1 MTTIV
6 ITVALIFLACVTF
19 WLNRNHLRLLRR
31 WHLHHA
37 SSLPYHQMIEII
49 LLGVQFCL
57 ILACFLLLNVG
68 KSEINFTLFLG
79 QLNWNWRFFLF
90 LLLYLLALIEVTMFV
105 LIGLLEVVFKVDSR
119 VIFQKMAWLAF
130 SKQQPLLSFALI
142 LLITLTDAI
151 LYFGILN
158 LFFRKMSL
166 NLPIVVLSFSVVKAC
181 SFKGNLERMA
191 ALLLFLNIGIWCM
204 VATIVYGWLVG
215 ALLLG
220 LTYMMISFKEQHR

>member
-1 MTTIV
+1 
-6 ITVALIFLACVTF
+6 
-19 WLNRNHLRLLRR
+19 
-31 WHLHHA
+31 
-37 SSLPYHQMIEII
+37 
-49 LLGVQFCL
+49 
-57 ILACFLLLNVG
+57 
-68 KSEINFTLFLG
+68 
-79 QLNWNWRFFLF
+79 
-90 LLLYLLALIEVTMFV
+90 MFV

-142 LLITLTDAI
+142 LLTTLTDAI